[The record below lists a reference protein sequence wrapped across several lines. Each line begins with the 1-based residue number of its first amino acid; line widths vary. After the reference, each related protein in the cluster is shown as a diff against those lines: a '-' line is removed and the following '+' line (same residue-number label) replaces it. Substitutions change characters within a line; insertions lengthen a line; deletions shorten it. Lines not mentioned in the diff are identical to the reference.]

1 VLPDAIGGRALDS
14 AGLVLLAGSALF
26 AAPLL
31 IWWRFSE
38 QIASSGGLYAFTEA
52 AIGRRGAMVQGGLW
66 VISYVLYVSYT
77 VTQVVYDLLPVP
89 FPGVR
94 RHQGAIEVLLPAAL
108 VLAIVLAE
116 RAVLWAMA
124 ALAVAQVALV
134 IALGVSM
141 LGHTVPSGSFRVGQ
155 HPGAVG
161 RGIANTSLL
170 FLCGG
175 LPLFLGGEVAGGGRS
190 LRRVI
195 ATTIAGVAALLV
207 VTGFPLAA
215 YADSSIAGLEM
226 PGYVI
231 ALITSGHTLAVWVGA
246 GAVASVLGLVVAEF
260 LALTRLLRAATGAT
274 IRRIGLIVGAV
285 AILADIASVP
295 DPDGVYDRMITPS
308 LVALYLSQLIVFAG
322 YGRYVHRRGRL
333 GPLDLTVVLIS
344 CALMVFGLE
353 VVISQQ
359 TLI

>member
-1 VLPDAIGGRALDS
+1 
-14 AGLVLLAGSALF
+14 
-26 AAPLL
+26 
-31 IWWRFSE
+31 
-38 QIASSGGLYAFTEA
+38 
-52 AIGRRGAMVQGGLW
+52 
-66 VISYVLYVSYT
+66 
-77 VTQVVYDLLPVP
+77 
-89 FPGVR
+89 
-94 RHQGAIEVLLPAAL
+94 
-108 VLAIVLAE
+108 
-116 RAVLWAMA
+116 
-124 ALAVAQVALV
+124 
-134 IALGVSM
+134 
-141 LGHTVPSGSFRVGQ
+141 VPSGSFRVGQ

-195 ATTIAGVAALLV
+195 ATTIAGVGALLV

-260 LALTRLLRAATGAT
+260 LALTRLLHTVTGAT
-274 IRRIGLIVGAV
+274 IRRIGVIVGAV
-285 AILADIASVP
+285 AILADVASVP

-333 GPLDLTVVLIS
+333 RPLDLTVVLVS

-353 VVISQQ
+353 VAISQQ